1 VVSVLD
7 GICPGACE
15 RFVCGIPL
23 GDCMEPAALSA
34 RGGGTQARGRFRLTR
49 AIRHGTGDDMAALHQ
64 FLDILLKPDNI
75 PIAGML
81 VLVLFFTW
89 VAFREA
95 LRNDK
100 LIEQGRADEILKEMQ
115 K

>member
-1 VVSVLD
+1 M
-7 GICPGACE
+7 GA
-15 RFVCGIPL
+15 L
-23 GDCMEPAALSA
+23 G
-34 RGGGTQARGRFRLTR
+34 
-49 AIRHGTGDDMAALHQ
+49 Q

-89 VAFREA
+89 VGFREA
-95 LRNDK
+95 LKNDH
-100 LIEQGRADEILKEMQ
+100 LAEQGREDEILREMQ